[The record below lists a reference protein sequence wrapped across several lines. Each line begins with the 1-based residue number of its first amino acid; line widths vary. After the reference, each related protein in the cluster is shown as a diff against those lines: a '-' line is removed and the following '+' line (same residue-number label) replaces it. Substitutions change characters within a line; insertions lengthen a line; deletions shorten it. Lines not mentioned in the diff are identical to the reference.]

1 MNQHES
7 EELTEV
13 RHLTQRID
21 RHIGVFI
28 EIENEGNDV
37 EQTKQ
42 LRLSELTVDIIKAS
56 SLLEYYANFLT
67 KRIK

>member
-1 MNQHES
+1 MKQHER
-7 EELTEV
+7 EELTQV
-13 RHLTQRID
+13 RHLIQRID
-21 RHIGVFI
+21 RHVNVFV

-56 SLLEYYANFLT
+56 SLLEHYANLLT